1 MISEMSEDKNSSNI
15 TDEINDLMGQI
26 GFQTIRASDLSA
38 GIVSFLFGQMPSKE
52 EKQENKSPFEEL
64 GWMKAN
70 VVRMKKIVDILV
82 SVNCD
87 LRLIAN
93 SGLANGVN
101 EEEAEKG
108 KEAIIQQCCPETS
121 RWVDVACKR

>member
-1 MISEMSEDKNSSNI
+1 MSEDRNSPSI

-26 GFQTIRASDLSA
+26 GYQAIRASNQSV
-38 GIVSFLFGQMPSKE
+38 GIVSFLFGQTPSEE

-70 VVRMKKIVDILV
+70 IVRMKKIVGILV

-93 SGLANGVN
+93 SGLAEVKVM
-101 EEEAEKG
+101 EEEAEKW
-108 KEAIIQQCCPETS
+108 KVEMTQQCCL
-121 RWVDVACKR
+121 